1 MPDTIREQIIAAY
14 TTRLGSWLTTGG
26 FNVSCGATVQRGLP
40 DISESDLPACV
51 ILPQIEEV
59 TQNYGLNICKM
70 NIRVEAVAEIST
82 TNPSI
87 VQEQLLGDAITAM
100 TDPNPYIQLTFAA
113 GGYTDAVAGDIG
125 TTVTGGTTGDTGRLI
140 SYDNT
145 TRKWIIDP
153 TDSGDTF
160 DNASEAITCTGTG
173 AGTLSA
179 VGSSA
184 PVTTLIEDII
194 YTAGGPA
201 SGFKGEDTT
210 VAVFAEFKI
219 EYNTLSGN
227 PYSQG

>member
-1 MPDTIREQIIAAY
+1 MT
-14 TTRLGSWLTTGG
+14 
-26 FNVSCGATVQRGLP
+26 
-40 DISESDLPACV
+40 
-51 ILPQIEEV
+51 
-59 TQNYGLNICKM
+59 
-70 NIRVEAVAEIST
+70 IRVEAVAEIST

-87 VQEQLLGDAITAM
+87 VQEQLLGDAITVM

-140 SYDNT
+140 SYNNT

-160 DNASEAITCTGTG
+160 DDDDEAITCTGTG

-194 YTAGGPA
+194 YTTGGPA
-201 SGFKGEDTT
+201 SGFRGEDTT

-227 PYSQG
+227 PYSQ